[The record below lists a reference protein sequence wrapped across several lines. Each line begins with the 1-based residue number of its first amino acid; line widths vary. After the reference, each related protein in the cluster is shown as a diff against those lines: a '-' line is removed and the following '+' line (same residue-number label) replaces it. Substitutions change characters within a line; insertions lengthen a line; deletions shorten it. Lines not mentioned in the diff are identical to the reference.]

1 MTEQQAID
9 RLRRGDL
16 AGLEFLVRHYQVR
29 AVRTAYLV
37 TRDRAL
43 AEDVV
48 QAAFLKVCERID
60 QFDVRREFGPWFFTS
75 VLHDA
80 VKAARA
86 RDRHTSLDALSEDQP
101 APAVAL
107 VDVRPGPEALWEQA
121 ETTAQVAAAL
131 ARLAP
136 QQRAAVVARY
146 YLGLSEGEAAAAFQ
160 LPLSTIKWR
169 LYEAR
174 RHLRLLLSP
183 LQTK

>member
-1 MTEQQAID
+1 MTEREAIEQ
-9 RLRRGDL
+9 LKRGEC
-16 AGLEFLVRHYQVR
+16 AGLEFLVRLYQVR
-29 AVRTAYLV
+29 AVRAAYLV

-48 QAAFLKVCERID
+48 QAAFLKVYQRIG
-60 QFDVRREFGPWFFTS
+60 QFDATREFGPWFFTS
-75 VLHDA
+75 VVHDA

-86 RDRHTSLDALSEDQP
+86 RDRHASLDMIEDERP
-101 APAVAL
+101 AGGSL
-107 VDVRPGPEALWEQA
+107 VDERPGPEALWEQA
-121 ETTAQVAAAL
+121 ETAEQVASAL
-131 ARLAP
+131 ERLTP

-146 YLGLSEGEAAAAFQ
+146 YLELSEAESATALK
-160 LPLSTIKWR
+160 LPRSTIKWR